1 MKSNLV
7 HCIIIKF
14 NEINKWIEA
23 YQIKQ
28 IQTTSD
34 SKKNVVPYI
43 EPYFDFK
50 FSESFG
56 AKKEKKLTVW
66 NGDVLFCS
74 RNAVLPDIAAKNQQS
89 PRLPENNIIR
99 MTKHMVDW
107 I

>member
-34 SKKNVVPYI
+34 SKKTVVPYI

-56 AKKEKKLTVW
+56 AKKK
-66 NGDVLFCS
+66 
-74 RNAVLPDIAAKNQQS
+74 
-89 PRLPENNIIR
+89 II
-99 MTKHMVDW
+99 
-107 I
+107 